1 MFKKEGRVAIRMYH
15 VDAFTGQAFSG
26 NPAAVCLLEKPMP
39 DAWMQHVA
47 AEMNLSE
54 TAFILPEKDGFR
66 LRWFTPKVEV
76 ELCGHATLASAH
88 ILFTTSALRPIET
101 ARFYTQS
108 GLLTAVC
115 KDGWIELNFPSQPP
129 RPDTLPDQ
137 AIRALG
143 VNPLAILRF
152 GEKCLVEVATESEV
166 CRLQP
171 DFQALLTATPLEIIV
186 TSRASRNG
194 FDFISRFFAPGVGI
208 NEDPVTGS
216 AHCLLTPYWS
226 EKLEKLEMNAFQA
239 SARGGALKVRLEGDR
254 VLILGHAVTVL
265 VGELAA

>member
-1 MFKKEGRVAIRMYH
+1 MAIRIFH
-15 VDAFTGQAFSG
+15 VDAFTGQVFSG
-26 NPAAVCLLEKPMP
+26 NPAAVCLLEQPMP
-39 DAWMQHVA
+39 EPWLQNVA

-88 ILFTTSALRPIET
+88 ILSETGVLKPDET

-108 GLLTAVC
+108 GLLTAVR
-115 KDGWIELNFPSQPP
+115 KDGWIELNFPSQSPQ
-129 RPDTLPDQ
+129 PDTLPDK
-137 AIRALG
+137 AIKALG

-152 GEKCLVEVATESEV
+152 EGKCLIEVATESEV
-166 CRLQP
+166 CNLQP
-171 DFQALLTATPLEIIV
+171 DFPSLLAATPLEIIV
-186 TSRASRNG
+186 TSRASRKG
-194 FDFISRFFAPGVGI
+194 FDFISRFFAPVVGV

-226 EKLEKLEMNAFQA
+226 EKLGKLEMKAFQA
-239 SARGGALKVRLEGDR
+239 SARGGELKVCLAGDR
-254 VLILGHAVTVL
+254 VLILGQAVTVL
-265 VGELAA
+265 AGELLV

>member
-1 MFKKEGRVAIRMYH
+1 MSIRIFQ
-15 VDAFTGQAFSG
+15 VDAFTGQVFSG
-26 NPAAVCLLEKPMP
+26 NPAAVCLLEKPML
-39 DAWMQHVA
+39 DAWLQNVA

-88 ILFTTSALRPIET
+88 ILFETGILKPDAT
-101 ARFYTQS
+101 ARFFTRS
-108 GLLTAVC
+108 GLLTAVR
-115 KDGWIELNFPSQPP
+115 KQGWIELNFPSQPP
-129 RPDTLPDQ
+129 RPDTLPDK

-143 VNPLAILRF
+143 VNPLAIYRF

-166 CRLQP
+166 ISLQP
-171 DFQALLTATPLEIIV
+171 DFSSLLASTPLEIIV
-186 TSRASRNG
+186 TSRASRKG
-194 FDFISRFFAPGVGI
+194 FDFISRFFAPGVGV

-226 EKLEKLEMNAFQA
+226 EKLGKLEMNAFQA
-239 SARGGALKVRLEGDR
+239 SARGGELKVCLAGDR
-254 VLILGHAVTVL
+254 VLILGQAVTVL
-265 VGELAA
+265 VGELPA